1 MLNKLFSKPISLTIG
16 GQNVNFSSVGEFE
29 FSLTG
34 RTEVPS
40 RKISDLMQ
48 MSPDELKK
56 EARNIKN
63 IEKQFVD
70 ILSRAM
76 EAPGSI
82 MQLLGSI
89 DVKVFSQDH
98 NWRDIMASL
107 RTKNGDYNE
116 MRRIALVKYMQY
128 LNARQELIK
137 HTYSMKRQVTGKPAS
152 MDEEEKTDSLK
163 PAAMRETVILD
174 SVVLEKPPKQE
185 QSFVR
190 MPKGE
195 PVLVPIR
202 HGEVINLLLSKH
214 PFKLRANH
222 NCVLIDAVGNE
233 HQLQHGKNI
242 IGRDNVC
249 NIITPPAL
257 RDISRLHLIIE
268 QLSSDSLRLTDLSA
282 HGTFLPPRYLDIATD

>member
-1 MLNKLFSKPISLTIG
+1 MFNKLFSKPITLTIG
-16 GQNVNFSSVGEFE
+16 GQSVNFSNVAEFE

-40 RKISDLMQ
+40 RRIADLMQ
-48 MSPDELKK
+48 MSPEELKK

-70 ILSRAM
+70 ILSKAM
-76 EAPGSI
+76 ESPGSI
-82 MQLLGSI
+82 MQLLGAI

-98 NWRDIMASL
+98 NWRDIMTSL
-107 RTKNGDYNE
+107 RSKDGDYNE

-137 HTYSMKRQVTGKPAS
+137 HTYSMKRQVAGKPAS
-152 MDEEEKTDSLK
+152 LDDEDKAENLK
-163 PAAMRETVILD
+163 PPAMRETVILD
-174 SVVLEKPPKQE
+174 SVVLEQPPKQE

-202 HGEVINLLLSKH
+202 HGEVIDLLLSKH
-214 PFKLRANH
+214 PFKLRANQ
-222 NCVLIDAVGNE
+222 NLVLIDAVGNE
-233 HQLQHGKNI
+233 HQLQNGKNI

-249 NIITPPAL
+249 NVVTPPAL

-268 QLSSDSLRLTDLSA
+268 QLSDDSLRLTDLSA
-282 HGTFLPPRYLDIATD
+282 HGTFLPPRFLDIATD

>member
-16 GQNVNFSSVGEFE
+16 GQNVNFSSVSEFE
-29 FSLTG
+29 FSLAG

-40 RKISDLMQ
+40 RKITDLMQ

-70 ILSRAM
+70 ILSKAM
-76 EAPGSI
+76 EAPGNIS
-82 MQLLGSI
+82 QLLGSI

-98 NWRDIMASL
+98 NWRDIMSSL
-107 RTKNGDYNE
+107 RSKNGDYNE

-137 HTYSMKRQVTGKPAS
+137 HTYSMKRQVSGKPAS
-152 MDEEEKTDSLK
+152 MDEEEKADSLK
-163 PAAMRETVILD
+163 PGAMRETVILD
-174 SVVLEKPPKQE
+174 SVILEQPPKQE

-195 PVLVPIR
+195 PILVPIR
-202 HGEVINLLLSKH
+202 PGEVINLLLSKH
-214 PFKLRANH
+214 PFKLRAND
-222 NCVLIDAVGNE
+222 NLVLIDAVGNE
-233 HQLQHGKNI
+233 HPLQDGKNI

-249 NIITPPAL
+249 NVITPSSL

-268 QLSSDSLRLTDLSA
+268 KLSSDSLRLTDLSA
-282 HGTFLPPRYLDIATD
+282 HGSFLPTRYFDIAID